1 MKKIVDCKEL
11 ALKKVNISGNVIG
24 KFGTFEIEQTFVNNT
39 NKVLEVGYTFPIS
52 ESATVI
58 GFEIK
63 VGDQLLFGKCK
74 EKKKAKKEYKK
85 NLAKGNSAYLLEEQ
99 SDNIFSISI
108 GKLAKNEEV
117 VVKIKFIDK
126 FEIVDNK
133 IKLFIPTL
141 VPPKYNCNITD
152 KLSYGKVKYTVD
164 FNIKLA
170 ETLNVN
176 EITSATHKFNIIE
189 ENQCKNIEVLNY
201 DLSRDFKL
209 DIELTEELSSN
220 ALIANTRDG
229 NEVLCLSFM
238 PEILDSYEDSEKD
251 YIFLIDVSGSMYGE
265 KLEQTKHAVIE
276 CLKQLD
282 EGDKFNIIAFE
293 STFEAFSRKSL
304 DFNSTNLKK
313 AIGYVDSLVD
323 KGGTEIFEPIQ
334 YAIDTSKTEKIILLF
349 TDGEVGNEEEIIDY
363 VDENIGKS
371 RIFPFGIDTNVN
383 SFFIN
388 DLARVGNGKAE
399 FIMPGEKI
407 DDKIIRTFARIQTP
421 ILEDLT
427 IDYGNNKLL
436 EDIQESNTLFNYEFF
451 NVFAKIEQLNDDITL
466 RGRILDSEYSWKINK
481 DSIVRTEVD
490 LETIYAKEEID
501 ELERYVRFSENRGD
515 GDTEGLIEAIIEIAE
530 KYNINSKYTSFIT
543 VYERDSKIKEMP
555 IYQETTLSSKGIGKR
570 LLSAASF
577 FSRDLYSSSD
587 ECFDFD
593 GDCCL
598 CLGSDDFYGS
608 SPKEAPIICHPKSPS
623 IVKLTD
629 LQIPDF
635 IPGRVTKEDFK
646 EDIENTVKCLGSK
659 KKATSTVTSSYI
671 KVLQNKVEQLYISA
685 KSTLTYILYAIYYL
699 SIKDKSFDFSQFVK
713 FLKYNSDVFQSDEK
727 YMQLLCECYKLT
739 QEDTIY
745 KMLSDKYKQLAD
757 TKSDVNV
764 DIKELSDT
772 DIKYIVEANSIK
784 ENLNEI
790 LWYLYNKSKTNSLDL
805 VEIPEFV

>member
-63 VGDQLLFGKCK
+63 VGDQVLFGKCK

-189 ENQCKNIEVLNY
+189 ENLCKNIEVLNY

-293 STFEAFSRKSL
+293 SEFEAFSRRSL
-304 DFNSTNLKK
+304 EFNEMNLKK

-349 TDGEVGNEEEIIDY
+349 TDGEVGNEEE
-363 VDENIGKS
+363 
-371 RIFPFGIDTNVN
+371 RNVY
-383 SFFIN
+383 
-388 DLARVGNGKAE
+388 DC
-399 FIMPGEKI
+399 
-407 DDKIIRTFARIQTP
+407 T
-421 ILEDLT
+421 
-427 IDYGNNKLL
+427 
-436 EDIQESNTLFNYEFF
+436 
-451 NVFAKIEQLNDDITL
+451 
-466 RGRILDSEYSWKINK
+466 
-481 DSIVRTEVD
+481 
-490 LETIYAKEEID
+490 
-501 ELERYVRFSENRGD
+501 
-515 GDTEGLIEAIIEIAE
+515 
-530 KYNINSKYTSFIT
+530 
-543 VYERDSKIKEMP
+543 
-555 IYQETTLSSKGIGKR
+555 
-570 LLSAASF
+570 
-577 FSRDLYSSSD
+577 
-587 ECFDFD
+587 CF
-593 GDCCL
+593 
-598 CLGSDDFYGS
+598 
-608 SPKEAPIICHPKSPS
+608 
-623 IVKLTD
+623 
-629 LQIPDF
+629 
-635 IPGRVTKEDFK
+635 
-646 EDIENTVKCLGSK
+646 
-659 KKATSTVTSSYI
+659 
-671 KVLQNKVEQLYISA
+671 
-685 KSTLTYILYAIYYL
+685 
-699 SIKDKSFDFSQFVK
+699 
-713 FLKYNSDVFQSDEK
+713 
-727 YMQLLCECYKLT
+727 
-739 QEDTIY
+739 
-745 KMLSDKYKQLAD
+745 
-757 TKSDVNV
+757 
-764 DIKELSDT
+764 
-772 DIKYIVEANSIK
+772 
-784 ENLNEI
+784 
-790 LWYLYNKSKTNSLDL
+790 
-805 VEIPEFV
+805 